1 MDFLANLIA
10 GFSVALQPTNLMF
23 CFLGVFVGTLIGVL
37 PGIGPV
43 GTMAILLPVTYGIA
57 PTTAIIMLA
66 GIYYG
71 AQYGGSTTSILVNI
85 PGEAAS
91 VVTCLDGYQMALKGR
106 AGPALGI
113 AAFGSFIAGTFG
125 VIGLQL
131 MAPPLVSVALRFGPP
146 EYFSLMILGFV
157 VLTYLAQKSM
167 TKALMTAGV
176 GILLG
181 TIGLDTMTGMPR
193 FTFNIPELLD
203 GVGLAPLAMGLFG
216 ISEILLN
223 VEKKIKQEILTTKV
237 KGLFPNCG
245 GLETVQP
252 GPSSGDR
259 SPAFS
264 WASYRAE
271 ERFWLPSSLMPWRS
285 GSPSI
290 PKQFGKGAIEG
301 VAAPESANNSAA
313 QGAFIPLLTLGIPA
327 NVVMAILLGA
337 LMIHNITPGP
347 MLVKEHPELFWGVIT
362 SMYVGNIMLLVL
374 NLPLI
379 GLWVQLLR
387 VPYAILF
394 PLILFICLIGAYVIN
409 NSVVDVAMMLL
420 FGVVGYLMRK
430 FEYEPAPLVLAYVLT
445 PLLENALRQSLILSG
460 GSFGIFM
467 VRPISAGC
475 LIVAAG
481 LLGSSLLPMIR
492 QKREKIVAEAKKMNE
507 PWGPW

>member
-1 MDFLANLIA
+1 MDFFANLIA
-10 GFSVALQPTNLMF
+10 GFQVAFQPVNLTF
-23 CFLGVFVGTLIGVL
+23 CFLGVFIGTLIGVL

-43 GTMAILLPVTYGIA
+43 GTMAILLPVTYGIH

-91 VVTCLDGYQMALKGR
+91 VVTTLDGYQMALQGR

-113 AAFGSFIAGTFG
+113 AAFGSFIAGTVG

-131 MAPPLVSVALRFGPP
+131 LAPPLVAVALRFGPP

-167 TKALMTAGV
+167 GKALMMAGV
-176 GILLG
+176 GVLLG

-193 FTFNIPELLD
+193 FTFGIPELLD

-223 VEKKIKQEILTTKV
+223 VEKKIKQELITTKV
-237 KGLFPNCG
+237 KGLFPTLEDWRQSLGAIFRGTGLGFFLGILPG
-245 GLETVQP
+245 GGAVL
-252 GPSSGDR
+252 
-259 SPAFS
+259 
-264 WASYRAE
+264 ASFVSYAVE
-271 ERFWLPSSLMPWRS
+271 KRFAQHPED
-285 GSPSI
+285 
-290 PKQFGKGAIEG
+290 FGKGAIQG

-347 MLVKEHPELFWGVIT
+347 MLVKEHPQLFWGVIS

-394 PLILFICLIGAYVIN
+394 PLILFICVIGAYVIN
-409 NSVVDVAMMLL
+409 NSTIDVHIMLL
-420 FGVVGYLMRK
+420 FGVIGYLLRK
-430 FEYEPAPLVLAYVLT
+430 LEYEPAPLVLAYVLT

-475 LIVAAG
+475 LIIAAG
-481 LLGSSLLPMIR
+481 LLLSSLLPMIR
-492 QKREKIVAEAKKMNE
+492 QKREKIIAEAE
-507 PWGPW
+507 EDE

>member
-1 MDFLANLIA
+1 MDFLSGFIT
-10 GFSVALQPTNLMF
+10 GFSVALQPVNLMF
-23 CFLGVFVGTLIGVL
+23 CFVGVFVGTLIGVL

-91 VVTCLDGYQMALKGR
+91 VITCLDGYQMALKGR

-113 AAFGSFIAGTFG
+113 AAFGSFIAGSFG
-125 VIGLQL
+125 VIGLTL
-131 MAPPLVSVALRFGPP
+131 LAPPLVSVALRFGPP

-157 VLTYLAQKSM
+157 ILTYLAQKSM
-167 TKALMTAGV
+167 AKALMMAGV
-176 GILLG
+176 GVILG

-193 FTFNIPELLD
+193 FTFDIPELLD
-203 GVGLAPLAMGLFG
+203 GIGLAPLAMGLFG
-216 ISEILLN
+216 ISEIFLN
-223 VEKKIKQEILTTKV
+223 VEKTVKQEILTTKV
-237 KGLFPNCG
+237 KGLFPTLQDWRRSIGAILRGTFAGFFLGILPG
-245 GLETVQP
+245 GGAVLSSFVSYALEKRISKTPQ
-252 GPSSGDR
+252 
-259 SPAFS
+259 
-264 WASYRAE
+264 E
-271 ERFWLPSSLMPWRS
+271 
-285 GSPSI
+285 
-290 PKQFGKGAIEG
+290 FGKGVIEG
-301 VAAPESANNSAA
+301 VAAPEAANNSAA

-347 MLVKEHPELFWGVIT
+347 MLVKEHPQLFWGVIS
-362 SMYVGNIMLLVL
+362 SMYLGNIMLLVL

-387 VPYAILF
+387 VPYSLLF

-409 NSVVDVAMMLL
+409 NSAMDVGIMFL
-420 FGVVGYLMRK
+420 FGVVGYLLRK

-460 GSFGIFM
+460 GSFNIF
-467 VRPISAGC
+467 VARPISAVC
-475 LIVAAG
+475 LAMAAA
-481 LLGSSLLPMIR
+481 LLLSSVLPMIR
-492 QKREKIVAEAKKMNE
+492 KKRERIVAEAE
-507 PWGPW
+507 EDE

>member
-1 MDFLANLIA
+1 MEFFANFIT
-10 GFSVALQPTNLMF
+10 GFSVALQPINLMF
-23 CFLGVFVGTLIGVL
+23 CFLGVFIGTLIGVL

-43 GTMAILLPVTYGIA
+43 GTMAILLPVTYGIP

-91 VVTCLDGYQMALKGR
+91 VVTTLDGYQMALKGR

-113 AAFGSFIAGTFG
+113 AAFGSFIAGTIG

-131 MAPPLVSVALRFGPP
+131 LAPPLVAVALRFGPP
-146 EYFSLMILGFV
+146 EYSSLMILGFV
-157 VLTYLAQKSM
+157 ILTYLAQKSM
-167 TKALMTAGV
+167 AKALMMAGV
-176 GILLG
+176 GIILG

-193 FTFNIPELLD
+193 FTFGIPELLD

-223 VEKKIKQEILTTKV
+223 VEKKIKQELLTTKV
-237 KGLFPNCG
+237 KGLFPTR
-245 GLETVQP
+245 E
-252 GPSSGDR
+252 DWR
-259 SPAFS
+259 
-264 WASYRAE
+264 RAIGAIL
-271 ERFWLPSSLMPWRS
+271 RGS
-285 GSPSI
+285 GSGFFLGILPGGGAVLGSFVSYALEKRI
-290 PKQFGKGAIEG
+290 SKHPEEFGKGAIEG
-301 VAAPESANNSAA
+301 VAAPEAANNSAA
-313 QGAFIPLLTLGIPA
+313 QGAFIPLLTLGIPS

-347 MLVKEHPELFWGVIT
+347 MLVKEHPQLFWGVIS
-362 SMYVGNIMLLVL
+362 SMYMGNVMLLVL

-394 PLILFICLIGAYVIN
+394 PLILYICLIGAYVIN
-409 NSVVDVAMMLL
+409 NSVIDVTIMLL
-420 FGVVGYLMRK
+420 CGVVGYLMRK
-430 FEYEPAPLVLAYVLT
+430 FEYEPAPLVLAYVLA
-445 PLLENALRQSLILSG
+445 PMLENALRQSLILSG

-475 LIVAAG
+475 LVVAAG
-481 LLGSSLLPMIR
+481 LLFSSLLPRIR
-492 QKREKIVAEAKKMNE
+492 QKREKIVAEAKE
-507 PWGPW
+507 DE

>member
-1 MDFLANLIA
+1 MDFFANFIA
-10 GFSVALQPTNLMF
+10 GFTVALQPINLMF

-43 GTMAILLPVTYGIA
+43 GTMAILLPITYGIA

-91 VVTCLDGYQMALKGR
+91 VITCLDGYQMARQGR

-131 MAPPLVSVALRFGPP
+131 LAPPLVAVALRFGPP

-167 TKALMTAGV
+167 AKALLMAGV
-176 GILLG
+176 GVLLG

-216 ISEILLN
+216 ISEIFLN
-223 VEKKIKQEILTTKV
+223 VEKTIKQEVLTTRV
-237 KGLFPNCG
+237 KGLFPTLQDWKRAIGAILRGTFAGFFLGILPG
-245 GLETVQP
+245 GGAVLGSFVSYALEKRISKTP
-252 GPSSGDR
+252 
-259 SPAFS
+259 
-264 WASYRAE
+264 E
-271 ERFWLPSSLMPWRS
+271 E
-285 GSPSI
+285 
-290 PKQFGKGAIEG
+290 FGKGMIEG
-301 VAAPESANNSAA
+301 VAAPEAANNSAA

-347 MLVKEHPELFWGVIT
+347 MLVKEHPQLFWGVIS
-362 SMYVGNIMLLVL
+362 SMYLGNIMLLVL

-387 VPYAILF
+387 VPYALLF
-394 PLILFICLIGAYVIN
+394 PLILYICLIGAYVIN
-409 NSVVDVAMMLL
+409 NSVIDVAVMFF
-420 FGVVGYLMRK
+420 FGVVGYFLRK

-460 GSFGIFM
+460 GTFGIF
-467 VRPISAGC
+467 VSRPISATC
-475 LIVAAG
+475 LVLAAA
-481 LLGSSLLPMIR
+481 LLLSSLLPMIR
-492 QKREKIVAEAKKMNE
+492 KKREKMVAEAE
-507 PWGPW
+507 EDE

>member
-1 MDFLANLIA
+1 MDFFANLIA
-10 GFSVALQPTNLMF
+10 GFSVALQPLNLMF

-43 GTMAILLPVTYGIA
+43 GTMAILLPVTYGIP

-91 VVTCLDGYQMALKGR
+91 VITCLDGYQMALKGR

-113 AAFGSFIAGTFG
+113 AAFGSFIAGTFA
-125 VIGLQL
+125 VLGLQV

-157 VLTYLAQKSM
+157 ILTYLAQRSM
-167 TKALMTAGV
+167 AKALMMAGV
-176 GILLG
+176 GIVLG

-193 FTFNIPELLD
+193 FTLNIPELLD

-223 VEKKIKQEILTTKV
+223 VEKKLKQELITTKV
-237 KGLFPNCG
+237 RGLFPNLEDWRRAIGAILRGTVSGFFLGILPG
-245 GLETVQP
+245 GGAVLSSFVSYALEKRI
-252 GPSSGDR
+252 SKN
-259 SPAFS
+259 
-264 WASYRAE
+264 
-271 ERFWLPSSLMPWRS
+271 
-285 GSPSI
+285 
-290 PKQFGKGAIEG
+290 PKEFGQGAIEG

-347 MLVKEHPELFWGVIT
+347 MLVKEHPQLFWGVIT
-362 SMYVGNIMLLVL
+362 SMYVGNVMLLVL

-394 PLILFICLIGAYVIN
+394 PLILYICLIGAYVIN
-409 NSVVDVAMMLL
+409 NSVVDVAIMFI
-420 FGVVGYLMRK
+420 FGVIGYLMRK

-475 LIVAAG
+475 LAIAAA
-481 LLGSSLLPMIR
+481 LLLSSLLPMIR
-492 QKREKIVAEAKKMNE
+492 RKREKMVAEAE
-507 PWGPW
+507 EDE

>member
-1 MDFLANLIA
+1 MDFFANFMA
-10 GFSVALQPTNLMF
+10 GFNVALQPVNLFF

-43 GTMAILLPVTYGIA
+43 GTMAILLPITYGIP

-91 VVTCLDGYQMALKGR
+91 VVTCLDGYQMARKGR

-131 MAPPLVSVALRFGPP
+131 LAPPLVSVALRFGPP

-167 TKALMTAGV
+167 AKALMMAAAGV
-176 GILLG
+176 LLG

-193 FTFNIPELLD
+193 FTFGIPELLD

-216 ISEILLN
+216 ISEIFLN
-223 VEKKIKQEILTTKV
+223 VEKRIKQEVITTRLR
-237 KGLFPNCG
+237 GLFPTLEDWGRAIWSILRGTILGFFLGILPG
-245 GLETVQP
+245 GGAVLGSFVSYAVEK
-252 GPSSGDR
+252 R
-259 SPAFS
+259 FS
-264 WASYRAE
+264 KN
-271 ERFWLPSSLMPWRS
+271 
-285 GSPSI
+285 
-290 PKQFGKGAIEG
+290 PKEFGQGAIEG
-301 VAAPESANNSAA
+301 VAAPEAANNSAS

-347 MLVKEHPELFWGVIT
+347 MLVKEHPQLFWGVIS
-362 SMYVGNIMLLVL
+362 SMYLGNIMLLVL

-379 GLWVQLLR
+379 GVWVQLLR

-409 NSVVDVAMMLL
+409 NSVMDVTIM
-420 FGVVGYLMRK
+420 FICGVVGYFMRK
-430 FEYEPAPLVLAYVLT
+430 FEYEPAPLVLAYVLS

-467 VRPISAGC
+467 FRPISAGC
-475 LIVAAG
+475 LVVAVG
-481 LLGSSLLPMIR
+481 LLLSSLLPMIR
-492 QKREKIVAEAKKMNE
+492 KRRETLVAEAE
-507 PWGPW
+507 EDE

>member
-1 MDFLANLIA
+1 MEFFANFIT
-10 GFSVALQPTNLMF
+10 GFSVALQPINLMF
-23 CFLGVFVGTLIGVL
+23 CFLGVFIGTLIGVL

-43 GTMAILLPVTYGIA
+43 GTMAILLPVTYGIP

-91 VVTCLDGYQMALKGR
+91 VVTTLDGYQMALKGR

-113 AAFGSFIAGTFG
+113 AAFGSFIAGTIG

-131 MAPPLVSVALRFGPP
+131 LAPPLVAVALRFGPP
-146 EYFSLMILGFV
+146 EYSSLMILGFV

-167 TKALMTAGV
+167 AKALMMAGV
-176 GILLG
+176 GIILG

-193 FTFNIPELLD
+193 FTFRIPELLD

-223 VEKKIKQEILTTKV
+223 VEKKIKQELLTTKV
-237 KGLFPNCG
+237 KGLFPTREDWRRAIGAILRGSGFGFFLGILPG
-245 GLETVQP
+245 GGAVLGSFVSYALEKRISKHP
-252 GPSSGDR
+252 
-259 SPAFS
+259 
-264 WASYRAE
+264 E
-271 ERFWLPSSLMPWRS
+271 E
-285 GSPSI
+285 
-290 PKQFGKGAIEG
+290 FGKGAIEG
-301 VAAPESANNSAA
+301 VAAPEAANNSAA
-313 QGAFIPLLTLGIPA
+313 QGAFIPLLTLGIPS

-347 MLVKEHPELFWGVIT
+347 MLVKQHPQLFWGVIS
-362 SMYVGNIMLLVL
+362 SMYMGNVMLLVL

-394 PLILFICLIGAYVIN
+394 PLILYICLIGAYVIN
-409 NSVVDVAMMLL
+409 NSVIDVTIMLL
-420 FGVVGYLMRK
+420 CGVVGYLMRK
-430 FEYEPAPLVLAYVLT
+430 FEYEPAPLVLAYVLA
-445 PLLENALRQSLILSG
+445 PMLENALRQSLILSG

-475 LIVAAG
+475 LVVAAA
-481 LLGSSLLPMIR
+481 LLVSSLLPMIR
-492 QKREKIVAEAKKMNE
+492 KKREEIVAEAKE
-507 PWGPW
+507 DE

>member
-1 MDFLANLIA
+1 MEFFANFIT
-10 GFSVALQPTNLMF
+10 GFSVALQPINLMF
-23 CFLGVFVGTLIGVL
+23 CFLGVFIGTLIGVL

-43 GTMAILLPVTYGIA
+43 GTMAILLPVTYGIP

-91 VVTCLDGYQMALKGR
+91 VVTTLDGYQMALKGR

-113 AAFGSFIAGTFG
+113 AAFGSFIAGTIG

-131 MAPPLVSVALRFGPP
+131 LAPPLVAVALRFGPP
-146 EYFSLMILGFV
+146 EYSSLMILGFV
-157 VLTYLAQKSM
+157 ILTYLAQKSM
-167 TKALMTAGV
+167 AKALMMAGV
-176 GILLG
+176 GIILG

-193 FTFNIPELLD
+193 FTFGIPELLD

-223 VEKKIKQEILTTKV
+223 VEKKIKQELLTTKV
-237 KGLFPNCG
+237 KGLFPTR
-245 GLETVQP
+245 E
-252 GPSSGDR
+252 DWR
-259 SPAFS
+259 
-264 WASYRAE
+264 RAIGAIL
-271 ERFWLPSSLMPWRS
+271 RGS
-285 GSPSI
+285 GSGFFLGILPGGGAVLGSFVSYALEKRI
-290 PKQFGKGAIEG
+290 SKHPEEFGKGAIEG
-301 VAAPESANNSAA
+301 VAAPEAANNSAA
-313 QGAFIPLLTLGIPA
+313 QGAFIPLLTLGIPS

-347 MLVKEHPELFWGVIT
+347 MLVKQHPQLFWGVIS
-362 SMYVGNIMLLVL
+362 SMYMGNVMLLVL

-394 PLILFICLIGAYVIN
+394 PLILYICLIGAYVIN
-409 NSVVDVAMMLL
+409 NSVIDVTIMLL
-420 FGVVGYLMRK
+420 CGVVGYLMRK
-430 FEYEPAPLVLAYVLT
+430 FEYEPAPLVLAYVLA
-445 PLLENALRQSLILSG
+445 PMLENALRQSLILSG

-467 VRPISAGC
+467 ARPISAGC
-475 LIVAAG
+475 LVVAAG
-481 LLGSSLLPMIR
+481 LLFSSLLPRIR
-492 QKREKIVAEAKKMNE
+492 QKREKIVAKAKE
-507 PWGPW
+507 DE

>member
-1 MDFLANLIA
+1 MEFFANFIT
-10 GFSVALQPTNLMF
+10 GFSVALQPINLMF
-23 CFLGVFVGTLIGVL
+23 CFLGVFIGTLIGVL

-43 GTMAILLPVTYGIA
+43 GTMAILLPVTYGIP

-91 VVTCLDGYQMALKGR
+91 VVTTLDGYQMALKGR

-113 AAFGSFIAGTFG
+113 AAFGSFIAGTIG

-131 MAPPLVSVALRFGPP
+131 LAPPLVAVALRFGPP
-146 EYFSLMILGFV
+146 EYSSLMILGFV
-157 VLTYLAQKSM
+157 ILTYLAQKSM
-167 TKALMTAGV
+167 AKALMMAGV
-176 GILLG
+176 GIILG

-193 FTFNIPELLD
+193 FTFRIPELLD

-223 VEKKIKQEILTTKV
+223 VEKKIKQELLTTKV
-237 KGLFPNCG
+237 KGLFPTREDWRRAIGAILRGSGFGFFLGILPG
-245 GLETVQP
+245 GGAVLGSFVSYALEKRISKHP
-252 GPSSGDR
+252 
-259 SPAFS
+259 
-264 WASYRAE
+264 E
-271 ERFWLPSSLMPWRS
+271 E
-285 GSPSI
+285 
-290 PKQFGKGAIEG
+290 FGKGAIEG
-301 VAAPESANNSAA
+301 VAAPEAANNSAA
-313 QGAFIPLLTLGIPA
+313 QGAFIPLLTLGIPS

-347 MLVKEHPELFWGVIT
+347 MLVKEHPQLFWGVIS
-362 SMYVGNIMLLVL
+362 SMYMGNIMLLVL

-394 PLILFICLIGAYVIN
+394 PLILYICLIGAYVIN
-409 NSVVDVAMMLL
+409 NSVIDVTIMLL
-420 FGVVGYLMRK
+420 CGVVGYLMRK
-430 FEYEPAPLVLAYVLT
+430 FEYEPAPLVLAYVLA
-445 PLLENALRQSLILSG
+445 PMLENALRQSLILSG

-467 VRPISAGC
+467 ARPISAGC
-475 LIVAAG
+475 LVVAAG
-481 LLGSSLLPMIR
+481 LLFSSLLPRIR
-492 QKREKIVAEAKKMNE
+492 QKREKIVAEAKE
-507 PWGPW
+507 DE

>member
-1 MDFLANLIA
+1 MDFFANFIA
-10 GFSVALQPTNLMF
+10 GFTVALQPLNITF
-23 CFLGVFVGTLIGVL
+23 CFLGVFTGTLIGVL

-43 GTMAILLPVTYGIA
+43 GTMAILLPVTYGIP

-91 VVTCLDGYQMALKGR
+91 VITCLDGYQMARKGR

-113 AAFGSFIAGTFG
+113 AAFGSFIAGTLG

-131 MAPPLVSVALRFGPP
+131 LAPPLVSVALKFGPP
-146 EYFSLMILGFV
+146 EYFSLMLLGFV
-157 VLTYLAQKSM
+157 ILTYLAQKSM
-167 TKALMTAGV
+167 VKALLTAGV
-176 GILLG
+176 GVVLG

-223 VEKKIKQEILTTKV
+223 VEKKMKQELLTTRV
-237 KGLFPNCG
+237 KGLLPNLEDWRRSIWAILRGTGSGFFLGILPG
-245 GLETVQP
+245 GGAVLGSFVSYALEKRVSKNP
-252 GPSSGDR
+252 
-259 SPAFS
+259 
-264 WASYRAE
+264 E
-271 ERFWLPSSLMPWRS
+271 E
-285 GSPSI
+285 
-290 PKQFGKGAIEG
+290 FGKGAIEG
-301 VAAPESANNSAA
+301 VAAPEAANNAA
-313 QGAFIPLLTLGIPA
+313 SQGAFIPLLTLGIPA

-347 MLVKEHPELFWGVIT
+347 MLVKEHPQLFWGVIS
-362 SMYVGNIMLLVL
+362 SMYLGNVMLIIL

-387 VPYAILF
+387 IPYSLLF

-409 NSVVDVAMMLL
+409 NSTVDVLMMFV
-420 FGVVGYLMRK
+420 FGVVGYFMRK
-430 FEYEPAPLVLAYVLT
+430 FEYEPAPMVLAYVLT
-445 PLLENALRQSLILSG
+445 PLLENALRQSLILSD

-467 VRPISAGC
+467 RRPISAGC
-475 LIVAAG
+475 LIIAAF
-481 LLGSSLLPMIR
+481 LLLSSLLPMLR
-492 QKREKIVAEAKKMNE
+492 KKRETLVAEAEKDE
-507 PWGPW
+507 

>member
-1 MDFLANLIA
+1 MDFFANLIA
-10 GFSVALQPTNLMF
+10 GFSVALQPINLMF

-43 GTMAILLPVTYGIA
+43 GTMAILLPVTYGIP

-91 VVTCLDGYQMALKGR
+91 VITCLDGYQMALKGR

-157 VLTYLAQKSM
+157 ILTYLAQKSM
-167 TKALMTAGV
+167 AKALMMAGV
-176 GILLG
+176 GIVLG

-193 FTFNIPELLD
+193 FTFRVPELLD

-223 VEKKIKQEILTTKV
+223 VEKKIKQELLTTKV
-237 KGLFPNCG
+237 KGLFPTLQDWGHSIGAILRGTVSGFFLGILPG
-245 GLETVQP
+245 GGAVLASFVSYALEKRI
-252 GPSSGDR
+252 SKD
-259 SPAFS
+259 
-264 WASYRAE
+264 
-271 ERFWLPSSLMPWRS
+271 
-285 GSPSI
+285 
-290 PKQFGKGAIEG
+290 PKKFGQGAIEG
-301 VAAPESANNSAA
+301 VAAPEAANNSAA
-313 QGAFIPLLTLGIPA
+313 QGAFIPLLTLGIPS

-347 MLVKEHPELFWGVIT
+347 MLVKEHPNLFWGVIS
-362 SMYVGNIMLLVL
+362 SMYVGNVMLLVL

-387 VPYAILF
+387 VPYTILF
-394 PLILFICLIGAYVIN
+394 PLILFICLIGAYVIS
-409 NSVVDVAMMLL
+409 NSVVDVALMFF

-460 GSFGIFM
+460 GGFGIFLT
-467 VRPISAGC
+467 RPISAGC
-475 LIVAAG
+475 LVAGAA
-481 LLGSSLLPMIR
+481 LLLSSLLPMIW
-492 QKREKIVAEAKKMNE
+492 KRREAMVAEAE
-507 PWGPW
+507 EDE

>member
-1 MDFLANLIA
+1 MDFFSTFVA
-10 GFSVALQPTNLMF
+10 GLNVALQPMNLLF

-43 GTMAILLPVTYGIA
+43 GTMAILLPVTYGIP

-91 VVTCLDGYQMALKGR
+91 VITTLDGYQMALKGR

-113 AAFGSFIAGTFG
+113 AAFGSFIAGTVG

-131 MAPPLVSVALRFGPP
+131 MAPPLVRVALRFGPP

-157 VLTYLAQKSM
+157 ILTYLAQKSM
-167 TKALMTAGV
+167 AKALMMAGV

-181 TIGLDTMTGMPR
+181 TVGLDTMTGMPR
-193 FTFNIPELLD
+193 FTFDIPELLD

-216 ISEILLN
+216 ISEIFLN
-223 VEKKIKQEILTTKV
+223 VEKKIKQELLTTKV
-237 KGLFPNCG
+237 RGLLPNLQDWRRSALPILRGTVLGFFLGILPG
-245 GLETVQP
+245 GGAVL
-252 GPSSGDR
+252 SSFVSYAVEKR
-259 SPAFS
+259 ISKSPQ
-264 WASYRAE
+264 E
-271 ERFWLPSSLMPWRS
+271 
-285 GSPSI
+285 
-290 PKQFGKGAIEG
+290 FGKGAIEG

-347 MLVKEHPELFWGVIT
+347 LLVKEHPQLFWGVIA
-362 SMYVGNIMLLVL
+362 SMYMGNVMLLLL

-387 VPYAILF
+387 VPYSILF
-394 PLILFICLIGAYVIN
+394 PLILFVCLIGAYVIN
-409 NSVVDVAMMLL
+409 NSVIDVGLMLL
-420 FGVVGYLMRK
+420 FGVAGYLMRK
-430 FEYEPAPLVLAYVLT
+430 FEYEPAPLVLAYVLA
-445 PLLENALRQSLILSG
+445 PMLENALRQSLILSS

-467 VRPISAGC
+467 SRPISAGC
-475 LIVAAG
+475 LIIGAA
-481 LLGSSLLPMIR
+481 LLLSSLLPMIR
-492 QKREKIVAEAKKMNE
+492 KRRETIVAEAEKDE
-507 PWGPW
+507 